1 MAGID
6 PMALMNYP
14 VALTDKDWQTKKG
27 ILAKAVKTGL
37 QAELKKGEDLHKKIE
52 TTALLPARLSP
63 RTMADLDLGLKQAK
77 DYYKANVEPLRTQ
90 LRVIEATAAK
100 AAAAL
105 AKVKLSDASK
115 AATAIEKAAD
125 LFAVSCKSID
135 YEPDYKAAMERIA
148 KVNMLAAKM
157 LKDSIK
163 KFQASSKAF
172 VGGDHTQDSWDTLV
186 KQNGRSVSNS
196 VKQLANYNAA
206 FWGKFKMFQGFDQA
220 TMKLMGD
227 DETTKKKR
235 LVVVKEAMKQVDAI
249 DAFEA

>member
-14 VALTDKDWQTKKG
+14 VVLTDKDWQKKKG
-27 ILAKAVKTGL
+27 LLAKAVKTGL
-37 QAELKKGEDLHKKIE
+37 QAELKKGEDLHKKID
-52 TTALLPARLSP
+52 TSALLPARHAPKTL
-63 RTMADLDLGLKQAK
+63 ADLDLGLKEAK

-90 LRVIEATAAK
+90 LRVIEATSAK
-100 AAAAL
+100 ASAAL
-105 AKVKLSDASK
+105 AKAKLGDASK
-115 AATAIEKAAD
+115 AATAIGKAAD

-135 YEPDYKAAMERIA
+135 FEPDYKAGLERIA
-148 KVNMLAAKM
+148 KLNMLAAKL

-163 KFQASSKAF
+163 KFQTSSKAF
-172 VGGDHTQDSWDTLV
+172 VGGDHTQEAWDTLV

-227 DETTKKKR
+227 DDLTKKKR

-249 DAFEA
+249 DAFAG